1 MIIAGA
7 NELVVMLVCCLD
19 VDVPNEPTPKPKKN
33 KRKRKENACNNI
45 QFIESC

>member
-19 VDVPNEPTPKPKKN
+19 VDVPNEPRQKTKIKKMRAIIFN
-33 KRKRKENACNNI
+33 LLSHADAK
-45 QFIESC
+45 

>member
-19 VDVPNEPTPKPKKN
+19 VDVPNEPTQKK
-33 KRKRKENACNNI
+33 
-45 QFIESC
+45 

>member
-19 VDVPNEPTPKPKKN
+19 VDVPNEPRQKK
-33 KRKRKENACNNI
+33 NACNNI
-45 QFIESC
+45 FNLLSHADAK

>member
-19 VDVPNEPTPKPKKN
+19 VDVPNEPRQKKIKKMRAIIFN
-33 KRKRKENACNNI
+33 LLSHADAK
-45 QFIESC
+45 